1 VGGGH
6 PPLPTGSVGGLV
18 RLHHRTGRRARRL
31 SDEWERDDLV
41 ANLVNGLKQCD
52 RHIQERMVWH
62 FFMVED
68 ELGQRVGAAL
78 SITADDVR
86 DLPPLPHRPSPR
98 KNSSAWRTWAT
109 TAPTRDDHRRG
120 QESERRRAATA
131 ERHRAR
137 AIEAGVEL
145 QGGSTDS
152 LGQRQSG
159 IADDSVDSRRV
170 PQQLNTAHVSV
181 RSCQNAPSWLRSYS
195 SGLTQASNVLP
206 SLSRMTNRQH
216 SGTEHTSDTGTDTG
230 AVTMP
235 VARQARS

>member
-68 ELGQRVGAAL
+68 ELGQRVGAAR

-159 IADDSVDSRRV
+159 IATIRSTAAACRSNSRWLTCRFDRARTPRVGCGRTPPGSRR
-170 PQQLNTAHVSV
+170 PQTCC
-181 RSCQNAPSWLRSYS
+181 RRCR
-195 SGLTQASNVLP
+195 G
-206 SLSRMTNRQH
+206 
-216 SGTEHTSDTGTDTG
+216 
-230 AVTMP
+230 
-235 VARQARS
+235 